1 MIGWILAFISAGGN
15 TGNDVCKKWL
25 MARGISKWET
35 IALLNGFG
43 GFLNMAFCIATGNL
57 PKKFEM
63 AILIGGFLTMLGK
76 VAAQYT
82 YLKALSLAPL
92 SHVIPYLAW
101 NPVFLLIVGA
111 LLLDEKPTIWGI
123 IGCLIVVFGAYL
135 ISIDAKQRD
144 AKAKTAQKKEDQVKY
159 EGLGDN
165 AGAVAEPKKDFFL
178 IGMLKAIW
186 NFKAGLFMMFTGI
199 AWTYTSAL
207 EKHILQGSG
216 IPKPYFLGIQRIFM
230 SIPVMFYC
238 MGTNPKF
245 IDHTFSSFFPLLL
258 TAIVESMQVLTYFWA
273 IDSIFV
279 SYVIAVKR
287 AGNIFLSVMVGRFY
301 YGEKLSTLTIC
312 SAGCMILG
320 VLFIVLG

>member
-25 MARGISKWET
+25 MGRGIGKWET

-57 PKKFEM
+57 PKKFELSL
-63 AILIGGFLTMLGK
+63 LIGGLLTMVGK
-76 VAAQYT
+76 VLAQYT

-101 NPVFLLIVGA
+101 NPVFLLTVGA
-111 LLLDEKPTIWGI
+111 LLLDEQPTIWGL

-135 ISIDAKQRD
+135 ISMDAKKRD
-144 AKAKTAQKKEDQVKY
+144 ANKVKKEDQVKY
-159 EGLGDN
+159 EGLGEN
-165 AGAVAEPKKDFFL
+165 AGGSAPEEKKEFFL
-178 IGMLKAIW
+178 VSMVKSIL
-186 NFKAGLFMMFTGI
+186 NFKAGLYMMVTGI

-207 EKHILQGSG
+207 EKYILHGSG
-216 IPKPYFLGIQRIFM
+216 IPKPYFLGLQRIFM

-238 MGTNPKF
+238 TATNPKF

-258 TAIVESMQVLTYFWA
+258 SAIVESTQVLTYFWA

-301 YGEKLSTLTIC
+301 YGEKLSIYTIC

>member
-1 MIGWILAFISAGGN
+1 
-15 TGNDVCKKWL
+15 
-25 MARGISKWET
+25 
-35 IALLNGFG
+35 
-43 GFLNMAFCIATGNL
+43 
-57 PKKFEM
+57 
-63 AILIGGFLTMLGK
+63 MLGK

-82 YLKALSLAPL
+82 YLQALSNAPL

-111 LLLDEKPTIWGI
+111 LFLDEKPTIWGV

-135 ISIDAKQRD
+135 ISMDAKKKDEDKLKGGRKDSQQYKYEVGEESKP
-144 AKAKTAQKKEDQVKY
+144 AKKE
-159 EGLGDN
+159 
-165 AGAVAEPKKDFFL
+165 FFL
-178 IGMLKAIW
+178 LGVLKAIW
-186 NFKAGLFMMFTGI
+186 NFKAGLFMMATGI
-199 AWTYTSAL
+199 CWTYTSAL
-207 EKHILQGSG
+207 EKYILFGSG
-216 IPKPYFLGIQRIFM
+216 IPKPYFLGVQRIFM

-245 IDHTFSSFFPLLL
+245 IDHTFSSFFPLLI
-258 TAIVESMQVLTYFWA
+258 AGVVESAQVLTYFWA
-273 IDSIFV
+273 IDTVFV

-301 YGEKLSTLTIC
+301 YGEKLTSYTIA

>member
-1 MIGWILAFISAGGN
+1 MIGWVLAFMSAGGN

-25 MARGISKWET
+25 MGRGIGKWET

-43 GFLNMAFCIATGNL
+43 GFLNMGFCFLTGNL
-57 PKKFEM
+57 PPKFEM
-63 AILIGGFLTMLGK
+63 SLLIGGFLTMLGK

-82 YLKALSLAPL
+82 YLKALSEAPL

-111 LLLDEKPTIWGI
+111 LFLDENPTLFGI

-135 ISIDAKQRD
+135 ISMDAK
-144 AKAKTAQKKEDQVKY
+144 
-159 EGLGDN
+159 
-165 AGAVAEPKKDFFL
+165 KKDEESSKNAKKDVSPSKYTPLEKTQPEKEFFL
-178 IGMLKAIW
+178 VSVFKAIW
-186 NFKAGLFMMFTGI
+186 NFKAGLYMMATGI
-199 AWTYTSAL
+199 CWTYTSAL
-207 EKHILQGSG
+207 EKYILYGSA

-238 MGTNPKF
+238 SFTSPKF

-258 TAIVESMQVLTYFWA
+258 CAFVESMQVLTYFWA
-273 IDSIFV
+273 IDYVFV

-301 YGEKLSTLTIC
+301 YGEQLTKYTIA